1 MTIDPRANK
10 GQSLGLMIVAT
21 IVGFLCWSG
30 CSDPLPAPVV
40 VISRKPIKVEAVPD
54 AVLKAAKKGLRGV
67 KFEEA
72 WSNHDKDGSTIGY
85 ELRGTTREGK
95 IRDARLDV
103 TGAVMESE

>member
-1 MTIDPRANK
+1 MTTDPRASRVK
-10 GQSLGLMIVAT
+10 RLALMIAAT
-21 IVGFLCWSG
+21 IGGFLCLSG
-30 CSDPLPAPVV
+30 CSDGLPAPVV
-40 VISRKPIKVEAVPD
+40 VISRRPIKVEAVPD

-103 TGAVMESE
+103 TGAIMESE